1 MSVIINDFEVVME
14 PPDGESGGG
23 EAAANQP
30 EAPPQPP
37 MGPRDVKD
45 VLRRQLMR
53 EARVRA
59 H

>member
-1 MSVIINDFEVVME
+1 MSVIINDFEVVVE
-14 PPDGESGGG
+14 PPAESAGSQAPA
-23 EAAANQP
+23 EQE

-37 MGPRDVKD
+37 MGPRDVRD
-45 VLRRQLMR
+45 IVRRQAMR